1 MAVQTEKTHT
11 HTHTHLMSTTDV
23 AGVTKGLVNKETYTK
38 TIVPQRGFQ
47 VIWYVYTGS
56 VGGLRRP
63 PHQQNPSGPHIEKQ
77 CKWLKGPRK
86 VGTKGLVIK

>member
-1 MAVQTEKTHT
+1 MMSI
-11 HTHTHLMSTTDV
+11 THLMSTTDV

-56 VGGLRRP
+56 VSGLRRP

-77 CKWLKGPRK
+77 RGWHKGPGK
-86 VGTKGLVIK
+86 IGTKGLASSSD